1 MDISE
6 FKFKHLHLP
15 SPIQEIVEDVWTEK
29 NIQVFVKRDDLIH
42 PIITGNKWRKL
53 KEYIDFAQ
61 NKEPNYII
69 SFGGA
74 YSNHLY
80 ALAFIGFHFN
90 IKTIGIIRGNELT
103 KNSNPYLKQISDWGM
118 KLYFQDRESYRK
130 KTIPLE
136 IKTENTIIIPEG
148 GFSKIGVLGLE
159 DLISELKNQI
169 NADFIITAGGTG
181 TTAIGFCK
189 YAKIKTIGILTLNN
203 LTEIENN
210 SQGYD
215 LDNLLEINS
224 NYIFGKYAK
233 DDKTLNEFCEN
244 FYKKHKIIIE
254 PTYTGRMFYGLFDL
268 INSNYFPKNSKIVA
282 LHTGGIKLPN
292 GTL

>member
-6 FKFKHLHLP
+6 FTFKHLQLP
-15 SPIQEIVEDVWTEK
+15 SPIQEIVEEEWKEK
-29 NIQVFVKRDDLIH
+29 NIHVFIKRDDLIH
-42 PIITGNKWRKL
+42 PIISGNKWRKL

-61 NKEPNYII
+61 NNEPNSII

-90 IKTIGIIRGNELT
+90 IKTIGIVRGNELT
-103 KNSNPYLKQISDWGM
+103 INSNPYLKQISDWGM

-136 IKTENTIIIPEG
+136 IETENAIIIPEG
-148 GFSKIGVLGLE
+148 GFSQVGVLGLE
-159 DLISELKNQI
+159 SLISELKNQI
-169 NADFIITAGGTG
+169 NFDFIVTAVGTG
-181 TTAIGFCK
+181 TTAIGICQ

-203 LTEIENN
+203 LTEIETN
-210 SQGYD
+210 SQGFD
-215 LDNLLEINS
+215 LENLLEINT

-233 DDKTLNEFCEN
+233 DSKTLNEFCEN
-244 FYKKHKIIIE
+244 FYKKHQILIE
-254 PTYTGRMFYGLFDL
+254 PTYTGRMFYGLYDL
-268 INSNYFPKNSKIVA
+268 IKSNHFPKNSKIIA
-282 LHTGGIKLPN
+282 LHSGGIKLSH
-292 GTL
+292 

>member
-6 FKFKHLHLP
+6 FTFKHLQLP
-15 SPIQEIVEDVWTEK
+15 SPIQEIFDDEWKEK

-42 PIITGNKWRKL
+42 PIISGNKWRKL

-61 NKEPNYII
+61 INNSKSII

-80 ALAFIGFHFN
+80 ALAYVGNQFH
-90 IKTIGIIRGNELT
+90 IKTVGIIRGNELSI
-103 KNSNPYLKQISDWGM
+103 NSNPYLKQMSDWGM

-130 KTIPLE
+130 KIIPLE
-136 IKTENTIIIPEG
+136 IETENAIIIPEG

-159 DLISELKNQI
+159 SLISELKNQL
-169 NADFIITAGGTG
+169 NTDFIVTAVGTG
-181 TTAIGFCK
+181 TTAIGICQ

-210 SQGYD
+210 SQGFD
-215 LDNLLEINS
+215 LENLLEINS

-233 DDKTLNEFCEN
+233 DSKILNEFCDT
-244 FYKKHKIIIE
+244 FYEKHQIMIE
-254 PTYTGRMFYGLFDL
+254 PTYTGRMFYGLNDL
-268 INSNYFPKNSKIVA
+268 IKKKYFPKNSKIIA
-282 LHTGGIKLPN
+282 LHTGGMKLSH
-292 GTL
+292 

>member
-6 FKFKHLHLP
+6 FTFKHLQLP
-15 SPIQEIVEDVWTEK
+15 SPIQEIYEDDWKEK

-42 PIITGNKWRKL
+42 PIISGNKWRKL

-61 NKEPNYII
+61 INNSNYII

-80 ALAFIGFHFN
+80 ALAYVGNQFH
-90 IKTIGIIRGNELT
+90 IKTVGIIRGNELSI
-103 KNSNPYLKQISDWGM
+103 NSNPYLKQMSDWGM

-130 KTIPLE
+130 KIIPLE
-136 IKTENTIIIPEG
+136 IETENAIIIPEG
-148 GFSKIGVLGLE
+148 GFSNVGVLGLE
-159 DLISELKNQI
+159 SLISELKNQI
-169 NADFIITAGGTG
+169 NADFIITAVGTG
-181 TTAIGFCK
+181 TTAIGICQ

-210 SQGYD
+210 SQGFD
-215 LDNLLEINS
+215 LENLLEINS

-233 DDKTLNEFCEN
+233 DSKTLNEFCDT
-244 FYKKHKIIIE
+244 FYERHQIMIE
-254 PTYTGRMFYGLFDL
+254 PTYTGRMFYGLYDL
-268 INSNYFPKNSKIVA
+268 IKENYFPKNSKIIA
-282 LHTGGIKLPN
+282 LHTGGMKLSH
-292 GTL
+292 

>member
-6 FKFKHLHLP
+6 FTFKHLQLP
-15 SPIQEIVEDVWTEK
+15 SPIQEIYEDDWKEK

-42 PIITGNKWRKL
+42 PIISGNKWRKL

-61 NKEPNYII
+61 INNSNYII

-80 ALAFIGFHFN
+80 ALAYVGNQFH
-90 IKTIGIIRGNELT
+90 IKTVGIIRGNELSI
-103 KNSNPYLKQISDWGM
+103 NSNPYLKQMSDWGM

-130 KTIPLE
+130 KIIPLE
-136 IKTENTIIIPEG
+136 IETKNAIIIPEG
-148 GFSKIGVLGLE
+148 GFSNVGVLGLE
-159 DLISELKNQI
+159 SLISELKNQI
-169 NADFIITAGGTG
+169 NADFIITAVGTG
-181 TTAIGFCK
+181 TTAIGICQ

-210 SQGYD
+210 SQGFD
-215 LDNLLEINS
+215 LENLLEINS

-233 DDKTLNEFCEN
+233 DSQILNEFCDT
-244 FYKKHKIIIE
+244 FYKKHQILIE
-254 PTYTGRMFYGLFDL
+254 PTYTGRMFYGLYDL
-268 INSNYFPKNSKIVA
+268 IRNNYFSKNSKLIA
-282 LHTGGIKLPN
+282 LHTGGIKLSN
-292 GTL
+292 

>member
-6 FKFKHLHLP
+6 FTLKHLQLP
-15 SPIQEIVEDVWTEK
+15 SPIQEIFEDEWKEK
-29 NIQVFVKRDDLIH
+29 NIHVFVKRDDLIH
-42 PIITGNKWRKL
+42 PIISGNKWRKL

-61 NKEPNYII
+61 NNTSNSII

-80 ALAFIGFHFN
+80 ALAFVGFNFN

-103 KNSNPYLKQISDWGM
+103 KNSNPYLTQISDWGM

-148 GFSKIGVLGLE
+148 GFSNIGVLGLE
-159 DLISELKNQI
+159 SLISELKNQI
-169 NADFIITAGGTG
+169 KPDCIVTAVGTG
-181 TTAIGFCK
+181 TTAIGICK

-203 LTEIENN
+203 LIEIENN
-210 SQGYD
+210 SQGFD
-215 LDNLLEINS
+215 LENLLEINS

-233 DDKTLNEFCEN
+233 DSNTLNEFCDF
-244 FYKKHKIIIE
+244 FYKKHKILIE
-254 PTYTGRMFYGLFDL
+254 PTYTGRMFYGLYDL
-268 INSNYFPKNSKIVA
+268 IKSNYFPKNSKLLA
-282 LHTGGIKLPN
+282 LHSGGIKLSH
-292 GTL
+292 